1 MTMGCGADKRGSL
14 CRVLYL
20 FFVAGFATADAQ
32 EGTTCQCSSY
42 RGCNFNGVCRP
53 SATNCLERNVALG
66 KTASVSSV
74 YRSPDEDSG
83 PACLAVN
90 GNRETIFRDLI
101 QQSDPPN
108 CVHTALG
115 RPSQYWEV
123 DLGREFLISS
133 IAIYGR
139 EERGFNTLRKS
150 TVTVDGE
157 KCYKFPSDNKPP
169 VTTVTPCER
178 QLRGRRVRL
187 QKDTTQDTL
196 DYFCL
201 CEFEVWVN
209 CLLNGFYGAN
219 CTECGHC
226 QENSVCDYKTGKCP
240 GKCDSGWQGERCDRV
255 CDLFKYGPDC
265 EYKCGSCKD
274 NVSCDRFTGVCSS
287 ACQPGYLTQY
297 CNQSCTAGRYG
308 DNCTDTCGNCLN
320 NKTCDPVN
328 GTCLAGCQPGWQNEK
343 CDIKC
348 SSNTYGERCSKT
360 CGRCSTDT
368 KCNEVTG
375 SCDTCQTG
383 FLPPLCNNC
392 EDGKYGEL
400 CNHNCTNCDGQE
412 VCDKETGKC
421 LEGCVAGWT
430 SDNCS
435 TPCPPSTYGHQ
446 CAERCGNCRL
456 NTTCRHTDGRCEAG
470 CAGDYMDDLCK
481 TEELKKDDGN
491 IPLTAT
497 VTSILVIIF
506 ILAVIAVV
514 IVIIR
519 KRRQRECGHQRKE
532 DNREES
538 QYYSNIERLSF
549 AADPPSSE
557 ISADRRREPKNVKP
571 LTAGKPIQESY
582 FSVQG
587 PTDNIYANT
596 QTTASTLDDTV
607 ANTDTLQQLEELED
621 ECDHMYRN
629 DESVYA
635 TFKASRPHL
644 DNVQRSLVD
653 LLSSGQLQI
662 QFERLPKGLT
672 DNHEAAKLPV
682 NVKKNR
688 YYSVLPYDKSR
699 VVLTD
704 GYAEEKAT
712 DYINANYISGF
723 GHKKTYIATQGPRD
737 NTVIDFWRM
746 VWQENVKQIVMLTG
760 LIEAGKNKCFEYWPS
775 LERSERYGPVTV
787 TGLDVQRRA
796 NFLIRKFAI
805 KKAGSQEEREVEQFH
820 YVAWPDHSV
829 PSVTSLLTFWRFV
842 KARGPSRPPPPV
854 LVHCTAGVGR
864 TGTYISLDIAYDHAV
879 AKKEVNVLKIVR
891 RMRQERCI
899 MVQTVEQYIF
909 LHEIVLEAYT
919 ARDTLIVADDFS
931 KIFDKPINVSKE
943 NKRID
948 QEFQS
953 VLHMLSVTKQLTTET
968 AAQEVNKALIRNKEA
983 LPADDHL
990 VHLTAHVAKS
1000 NQFINAVYM
1009 STFLE
1014 YQGLILTQLPFQD
1027 TVVDFWRLV
1036 DGCDVKAIVSLGS
1049 DNDQLHVRDACQYW
1063 PKDAGTSLTTGPY
1076 TLKHK
1081 ATVSLSN
1088 SLTTYVII
1096 VEKKGAS
1103 SPREVHLLHYRD
1115 WDGEL
1120 PGVMSEFLHFLD
1132 TLETL
1137 RLKDQKPTP
1146 LVVQCLDGVLK
1157 CGLFCAVSSIVS
1169 RLTFDREVDVYMAV
1183 REVHSVRPQAMRS
1196 LIQYRYCYQLVQ
1208 QCVAE
1213 LTIYANA

>member
-1 MTMGCGADKRGSL
+1 MGCGADKRGSL

-32 EGTTCQCSSY
+32 EG
-42 RGCNFNGVCRP
+42 
-53 SATNCLERNVALG
+53 NVALG
-66 KTASVSSV
+66 
-74 YRSPDEDSG
+74 
-83 PACLAVN
+83 
-90 GNRETIFRDLI
+90 
-101 QQSDPPN
+101 
-108 CVHTALG
+108 
-115 RPSQYWEV
+115 
-123 DLGREFLISS
+123 
-133 IAIYGR
+133 
-139 EERGFNTLRKS
+139 GFNTLRKS

-201 CEFEVWVN
+201 CEFEVW
-209 CLLNGFYGAN
+209 
-219 CTECGHC
+219 
-226 QENSVCDYKTGKCP
+226 
-240 GKCDSGWQGERCDRV
+240 V

-343 CDIKC
+343 CDI
-348 SSNTYGERCSKT
+348 
-360 CGRCSTDT
+360 
-368 KCNEVTG
+368 
-375 SCDTCQTG
+375 
-383 FLPPLCNNC
+383 NC

-644 DNVQRSLVD
+644 DNVQRSL
-653 LLSSGQLQI
+653 
-662 QFERLPKGLT
+662 RLPKGLT

-760 LIEAGKNKCFEYWPS
+760 LIEAGK
-775 LERSERYGPVTV
+775 
-787 TGLDVQRRA
+787 
-796 NFLIRKFAI
+796 
-805 KKAGSQEEREVEQFH
+805 
-820 YVAWPDHSV
+820 
-829 PSVTSLLTFWRFV
+829 
-842 KARGPSRPPPPV
+842 
-854 LVHCTAGVGR
+854 
-864 TGTYISLDIAYDHAV
+864 
-879 AKKEVNVLKIVR
+879 
-891 RMRQERCI
+891 
-899 MVQTVEQYIF
+899 EQYIF

-948 QEFQS
+948 QEFQ
-953 VLHMLSVTKQLTTET
+953 
-968 AAQEVNKALIRNKEA
+968 
-983 LPADDHL
+983 
-990 VHLTAHVAKS
+990 
-1000 NQFINAVYM
+1000 
-1009 STFLE
+1009 TFLE

-1146 LVVQCLDGVLK
+1146 LVVQCLELRKVPASGGITVSAQWDDEAVKIGVIHDRYGDYIIYDLFRVQFDGILSIKEVEDDSGVK
-1157 CGLFCAVSSIVS
+1157 VSPEES
-1169 RLTFDREVDVYMAV
+1169 RGAQLLQQGMAV
-1183 REVHSVRPQAMRS
+1183 RLGYDMA
-1196 LIQYRYCYQLVQ
+1196 QLVLRSCEHLAQ
-1208 QCVAE
+1208 EARQVVSAEVAKTDLRE
-1213 LTIYANA
+1213 QFLRDDLRNLSCWHYKNKEHAII